1 MSQIELLF
9 FLFVLLIMS
18 VSNQES
24 IGREEVELKSFR
36 SELANGRAENAEVRD
51 SLKCER
57 SQVYK
62 LRDVAQE
69 LRSLLDSGNDTL
81 NQSRNWNCWIVFT
94 ETKS

>member
-1 MSQIELLF
+1 LEEKEAELRSLRD
-9 FLFVLLIMS
+9 
-18 VSNQES
+18 ES
-24 IGREEVELKSFR
+24 
-36 SELANGRAENAEVRD
+36 ANGRAENAELRD
-51 SLKCER
+51 SLKRER
-57 SQVYK
+57 SEVYK